1 MYLFKSKLH
10 QIYTQ
15 EYKKVT
21 LNYLDAKRYI
31 KENNI
36 DTLAWGHRD
45 IAYYIKLKVKKK
57 YIFFCYA
64 NILHFIFLK

>member
-15 EYKKVT
+15 EYTKVT
-21 LNYLDAKRYI
+21 LNYLDDKRYI

-36 DTLAWGHRD
+36 DTLSWGHKD
-45 IAYYIKLKVKKK
+45 IAY
-57 YIFFCYA
+57 
-64 NILHFIFLK
+64 